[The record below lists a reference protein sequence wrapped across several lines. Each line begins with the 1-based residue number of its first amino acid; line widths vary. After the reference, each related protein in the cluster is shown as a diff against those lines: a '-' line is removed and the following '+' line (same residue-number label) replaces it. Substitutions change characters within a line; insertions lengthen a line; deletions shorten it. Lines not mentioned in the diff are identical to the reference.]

1 MTDMTD
7 IPSARP
13 AARCRKMAWRWILL
27 AVFAGASLLL
37 AVGAGSVPIPPL
49 KLLSA
54 LFGAG
59 EDNTRELVV
68 GLRLPRVAL
77 AFLTGAAL
85 AVGGTVMQSVLENP
99 LASPFGLGVSAGAGL
114 GATAVL
120 VTGLSAGTL
129 GAVLLPAA
137 GFAGAMVT
145 VLLVLALA
153 RALDRR
159 VSTVTVVLIG
169 MVASL
174 FFSAV
179 MDLMAAMS
187 PEYAQRIGLWQMGS
201 FASRGWRGP
210 AVLAPVL
217 AVCLGVFLSRSGQLD
232 LLTFGDEQA
241 RSMGTEPRKNRR
253 FLILAVAVLTG
264 AAVSFS
270 GIIGFVDLI
279 APHVARRLF
288 GASHRR
294 TLPAGA
300 LLGGSFMVLCDLAA
314 RTLCAPREIPIGAV
328 TALLG
333 APFFLWIFF
342 AGRER
347 Q

>member
-1 MTDMTD
+1 M
-7 IPSARP
+7 SK
-13 AARCRKMAWRWILL
+13 AAGRWALL
-27 AVFAGASLLL
+27 AAFAAASVLL
-37 AVGAGSVPIPPL
+37 AVGAGSVSIPPV
-49 KLLSA
+49 KIVAALL
-54 LFGAG
+54 GAG

-68 GLRLPRVAL
+68 SLRLPRVTL

-120 VTGLSAGTL
+120 VTGLSAGAL

-137 GFAGAMVT
+137 GFAGAIVT

-179 MDLMAAMS
+179 MDLM
-187 PEYAQRIGLWQMGS
+187 GLWQMGS

-217 AVCLGVFLSRSGQLD
+217 AVCLVLFLSRAGQLD

-241 RSMGTEPRKNRR
+241 RSMGADPRKDRR
-253 FLILAVAVLTG
+253 FLILMVAVLTG
-264 AAVSFS
+264 AAVAFS

-342 AGRER
+342 AGRGR
-347 Q
+347 R

>member
-1 MTDMTD
+1 MSK
-7 IPSARP
+7 PG
-13 AARCRKMAWRWILL
+13 RKFAVLT
-27 AVFAGASLLL
+27 VFALVSLILG
-37 AVGAGSVPIPPL
+37 VGAGSVYLPPARI
-49 KLLSA
+49 LSA

-59 EDNTRELVV
+59 EENTRTLVMS
-68 GLRLPRVAL
+68 LRLPRVAL

-85 AVGGTVMQSVLENP
+85 ASCGTVMQSVLENP

-137 GFAGAMVT
+137 GFAGGVVT

-153 RALDRR
+153 KALDRR
-159 VSTVTVVLIG
+159 MSNVTVVLTG

-174 FFSAV
+174 FFSAI

-217 AVCLGVFLSRSGQLD
+217 LLCLAVFLSRSSELD

-241 RSMGTEPRKNRR
+241 QAMGADPRRARR
-253 FLILAVAVLTG
+253 TFILLTAVLTG
-264 AAVSFS
+264 AAVAFS

-294 TLPAGA
+294 ALPAGA
-300 LLGGSFMVLCDLAA
+300 ILGGSFMVLCDLAA
-314 RTLCAPREIPIGAV
+314 RTLAAPREIPIGAI
-328 TALLG
+328 TAILG

-342 AGRER
+342 AKGGRR
-347 Q
+347 